1 MAALSEQNDTDAI
14 ISKLV
19 ETVKTLEERLAE
31 LNKENASSAQAFF
44 AQKIKLD
51 AANERLAASEER
63 IAASDARLAALEA
76 TNVAIMGRLSNAGAA
91 EDDSRFAGAA
101 EDDSRFAGAAEKQ
114 EQDEYL
120 RKIIREILAELGEG
134 KGNITELGKLFRQR
148 NSANVA
154 LKDIATKERG
164 YPAKNTPSNKEGI
177 TPVMRLLK
185 DLFPNATF
193 DVFSKDLGNGKYH
206 SETFINGN
214 LY

>member
-177 TPVMRLLK
+177 TPVMR
-185 DLFPNATF
+185 
-193 DVFSKDLGNGKYH
+193 
-206 SETFINGN
+206 
-214 LY
+214 